1 MSAPGEELIRLPSS
15 IVWELRAY
23 WAKGLRVSVQIDGD
37 EKRIEGHVRSVSATG
52 AYAVVADLHV
62 PAERVL
68 AVYRPSRLGD
78 SSYDEDSSEPWS
90 GWIPP
95 GARRDPNQ
103 LEIPGL

>member
-62 PAERVL
+62 PADRIL

-78 SSYDEDSSEPWS
+78 SSYEEGTERWQ
-90 GWIPP
+90 GWVPP
-95 GARRDPNQ
+95 AARRDPHQ